1 METEL
6 RKVLAGVKGAQFANF
21 TYTAKGTGEVAKYQV
36 NLGVDYAKICSDD
49 LATLET
55 MEPSLQGI
63 DLEACRELIASL
75 KDTLSEDVPQNPRA
89 TSAHAYTSVPGVPGL
104 KIHDETGNLHLVC
117 ILQQKTVIVPGE
129 HKKVNKR
136 PKTVAKDKLRAQLRQ
151 SKIRQ
156 FTLTNITRA
165 ALRGTVLEL
174 V

>member
-1 METEL
+1 MQNDI
-6 RKVLAGVKGAQFANF
+6 RRVLAGMKGAQFANF
-21 TYTAKGTGEVAKYQV
+21 TYTTKGTGEVANYQV
-36 NLGVDYAKICSDD
+36 NLGVDYQKTCRDD
-49 LATLET
+49 LATLSLLRPT
-55 MEPSLQGI
+55 LQGL
-63 DLEACRELIASL
+63 DAEACDELIASL
-75 KDTLSEDVPQNPRA
+75 NDTLSEDFPGNPRA
-89 TSAHAYTSVPGVPGL
+89 TSAHAYTSIPGIPGL

-117 ILQQKTVIVPGE
+117 MLERKTVIVPGE
-129 HKKVNKR
+129 HKQVNKR